1 MTERKPPGVPFE
13 SWVDRKIREAEE
25 NGAFSSLPGFGKPL
39 AALDA
44 PYDDLWWVKDKLH
57 REGVSILPPAL
68 QLRKDTEDALIEAR
82 TAPSERAVREL
93 LDGVNERIEAML
105 RRPPPGPMLDR
116 KPVDVD
122 AFVAEWRAEREADS
136 GAQGPPH

>member
-1 MTERKPPGVPFE
+1 VTERKPPGVPFE
-13 SWVDRKIREAEE
+13 SWVDRKIREAEA

-68 QLRKDTEDALIEAR
+68 QLRKDAEDALAGLRGE
-82 TAPSERAVREL
+82 PSERAVRDRLGEI
-93 LDGVNERIEAML
+93 NERITAML
-105 RRPPPGPMLDR
+105 RRPPPGPMLHM
-116 KPVDVD
+116 KPIDVD
-122 AFVAEWRAEREADS
+122 ARVAEWRSGRDEPEADA
-136 GAQGPPH
+136 GG